1 MIIIDGR
8 QLRGVIFDMDGLMFD
23 TESVYTITWP
33 IAAKR
38 FGYEVTRD
46 VVEGAI
52 GLNAE
57 DGRRYFEAAYGED
70 FPFYDIRKERLKIAM
85 DYVCENGLKVKKGLY
100 NLIGFLKSEHIK
112 RAVATSSER
121 WRADKY
127 LSMSRLEDSFEAV
140 VCGDEVRNGK
150 PMPDIFLT
158 AAQRIGVNIRECA
171 VFEDSFNGIRAAHAS
186 GALAYMVPDCRQP
199 DEEIASIL
207 DQKFDDLDQAEK
219 YMRAHLIPQPGSIR
233 QTENNG

>member
-57 DGRRYFEAAYGED
+57 DGRRHFEAAYGDD
-70 FPFYDIRKERLKIAM
+70 FPFYEHSVRK
-85 DYVCENGLKVKKGLY
+85 GLK
-100 NLIGFLKSEHIK
+100 
-112 RAVATSSER
+112 
-121 WRADKY
+121 
-127 LSMSRLEDSFEAV
+127 
-140 VCGDEVRNGK
+140 
-150 PMPDIFLT
+150 
-158 AAQRIGVNIRECA
+158 
-171 VFEDSFNGIRAAHAS
+171 
-186 GALAYMVPDCRQP
+186 
-199 DEEIASIL
+199 
-207 DQKFDDLDQAEK
+207 
-219 YMRAHLIPQPGSIR
+219 
-233 QTENNG
+233 